1 MILLWGV
8 ARRTLQIT
16 KSVRSSVS
24 VKPVSLALIEYET
37 LFSGLYMFI
46 FVSVYVFMYVFVC
59 EKEKIERV
67 FAFLGEI
74 QYIESYNFSS
84 F

>member
-1 MILLWGV
+1 MYI
-8 ARRTLQIT
+8 
-16 KSVRSSVS
+16 S
-24 VKPVSLALIEYET
+24 
-37 LFSGLYMFI
+37 I

-59 EKEKIERV
+59 VYEKEKIERV

-84 F
+84 L

>member
-1 MILLWGV
+1 M
-8 ARRTLQIT
+8 
-16 KSVRSSVS
+16 S
-24 VKPVSLALIEYET
+24 VKLIEYET
-37 LFSGLYMFI
+37 LFSGLYISI
-46 FVSVYVFMYVFVC
+46 FVSVYVFMYVFVCVC

-84 F
+84 L

>member
-1 MILLWGV
+1 MYI
-8 ARRTLQIT
+8 
-16 KSVRSSVS
+16 S
-24 VKPVSLALIEYET
+24 
-37 LFSGLYMFI
+37 I

-59 EKEKIERV
+59 VYEKEKIERV

-74 QYIESYNFSS
+74 QYNIESYNFSS